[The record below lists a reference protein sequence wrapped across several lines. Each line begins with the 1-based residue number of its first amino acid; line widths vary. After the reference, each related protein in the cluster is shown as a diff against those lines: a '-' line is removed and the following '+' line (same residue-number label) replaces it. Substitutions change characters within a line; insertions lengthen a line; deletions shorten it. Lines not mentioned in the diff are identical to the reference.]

1 MLSAISIKAQPMSKK
16 PKNRDWDDGS
26 TIADMNVEG
35 MPWNSKRKTRAPR
48 TPQLPKTGPAEP
60 PLTRKETWGLV
71 INALGAALLIGLV
84 FVVVVF
90 LFILFCIYVWF
101 K

>member
-1 MLSAISIKAQPMSKK
+1 MTKK

-35 MPWNSKRKTRAPR
+35 MPWNSKRKPKAKRA
-48 TPQLPKTGPAEP
+48 PQLPKAGPAEP
-60 PLTRKETWGLV
+60 PLTRREAWSLV
-71 INALGAALLIGLV
+71 INALGAALLIGLI
-84 FVVVVF
+84 FAFVVF